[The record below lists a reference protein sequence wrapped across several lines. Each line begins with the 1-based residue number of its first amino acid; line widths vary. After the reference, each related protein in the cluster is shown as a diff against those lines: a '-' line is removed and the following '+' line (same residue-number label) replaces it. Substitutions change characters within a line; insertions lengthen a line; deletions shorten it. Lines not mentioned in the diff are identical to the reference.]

1 MQQMFSNC
9 ENLRKISQLDLSSV
23 INTNNMFNSC
33 IHLNYILLT
42 NVGRNEK
49 TTLLEFDGATAWGY
63 GEDYEVNKQSL
74 IDSIVNNTYDRASA
88 GYSTATILLS
98 YYLESLFTE
107 EQLEQVRNKGYNISF
122 IAPPSTE

>member
-1 MQQMFSNC
+1 MFANC
-9 ENLRKISQLDLSSV
+9 ENLRKIPQLDLSNVTSTTGMF
-23 INTNNMFNSC
+23 TNC
-33 IHLNYILLT
+33 PHLNYMLLT
-42 NVGRNEK
+42 NIGRNENS
-49 TTLLEFDGATAWGY
+49 TDFNFDGATAWGY

-88 GYSTATILLS
+88 GYSTATIYLS

-122 IAPPSTE
+122 VSPPSTE